1 MLIHMVRKTDPFRFI
16 LSAAHFKF
24 RFQPADVSAF
34 RALSQRDGRDGTVE
48 GWSWG
53 RQTEGGSSAGI
64 TKQASRHERHGVE
77 SATEG
82 NETPSLDSDTPKKK
96 RNSFWKR
103 RRKKAAANAF
113 DPEPPSPTLPGNSK
127 GLKKLKTIELR
138 VETRSSRGLSTGRS
152 GGGVSGG
159 VSASDETRFRKKQ
172 RRRNVPGIKTKARS
186 PKRAPPDPT
195 TSTRFTR
202 TTAPNGRFRV

>member
-113 DPEPPSPTLPGNSK
+113 DPEPPSPTFSGNSK
-127 GLKKLKTIELR
+127 GLKKLETTELG

-152 GGGVSGG
+152 GGGCFGG
-159 VSASDETRFRKKQ
+159 CFGK
-172 RRRNVPGIKTKARS
+172 RRNSIPQKTTAA
-186 PKRAPPDPT
+186 KRAGHKDESAESEAGSSGPDDEYQIHPDD
-195 TSTRFTR
+195 R
-202 TTAPNGRFRV
+202 TER